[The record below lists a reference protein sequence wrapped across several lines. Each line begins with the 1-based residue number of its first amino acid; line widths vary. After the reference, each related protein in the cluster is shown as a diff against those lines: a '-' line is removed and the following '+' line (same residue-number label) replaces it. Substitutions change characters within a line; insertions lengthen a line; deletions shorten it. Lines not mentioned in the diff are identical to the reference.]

1 MIKKKRLGDI
11 LVEVGFITQ
20 EELQQALQEQK
31 DSDKR
36 LGQVMKEMGLITD
49 QDVMEALEFQLGI
62 PQVNLRKFVID
73 PEVVKVI
80 PQALAEKHRL
90 IPMKKKGNN
99 LTIAMADPL
108 DVMAID
114 DISVHTNCEI
124 TPVIAI
130 EEEIEYAINQYYGNE
145 DVVNEFVEDI
155 SSRVQ
160 LEEDGELELNR
171 LRQMVEEAPVVKL
184 VNNIIEEG
192 IQLKASDIHIEPQEQ
207 IVRVR
212 YRVDGVL
219 YNEMN
224 VPRHTHS
231 ALISRIKIMAGLDI
245 AKRRVPQ
252 DGRVE
257 LDLENREVDLRVSTL
272 PTIKGEKVVIR
283 ILDKSSLMLDLKQL
297 GFLPEQERLFKR
309 LINQPYGMIL
319 ITGPTGSGKT
329 TTLYSALKSLNSAEQ
344 NIITVEDPVEY
355 RLDGVNQV
363 QTNPKA
369 GLDFANGL
377 RSILRQDPDIIMV
390 GEIRDKE
397 TAEIAIHAALTGHL
411 VLSTLHTNQA
421 SGALARLVNMGVEPF
436 LVASSV
442 LGVVAQR
449 LLRKL
454 CDDCKTVKELPED
467 FDQKLN
473 SFKEALERKAIQD
486 GEAEVERFGP
496 QGCRVCN
503 QTGYRGRTA
512 IHEVLEVDAEMEKLV
527 MRNASASEI
536 EDLAKDK
543 GLITLEGSGLM
554 KVAEG
559 ITSLEEVMR
568 VTKVQIEEEVK

>member
-31 DSDKR
+31 GSDKR

-73 PEVVKVI
+73 PEVVKMI

-90 IPMKKKGNN
+90 IPMKRKGNT

-114 DISVHTNCEI
+114 DISVHTGCEI
-124 TPVIAI
+124 TPVIASP
-130 EEEIEYAINQYYGNE
+130 EEIEYAINQYYGNE

-160 LEEDGELELNR
+160 REEDGELGLNR

-192 IQLKASDIHIEPQEQ
+192 IQLKASDIHIEPQEE

-257 LDLENREVDLRVSTL
+257 LDLENREVDLRVSIL

-297 GFLPEQERLFKR
+297 GFLPGQERLFKR

-329 TTLYSALKSLNSAEQ
+329 TTLYSALKSLNSSEQ

-449 LLRKL
+449 LLRTL
-454 CDDCKTVKELPED
+454 CDDCKTTKELPED
-467 FDQKLN
+467 FDQKLD
-473 SFKEALERKAIQD
+473 SFKGKLEQNAD
-486 GEAEVERFGP
+486 EGSGLERFGP

-512 IHEVLEVDAEMEKLV
+512 IHELLEVDGELEKLV

-536 EDLAKDK
+536 EDLAKEK

-554 KVAEG
+554 KVEQG
-559 ITSLEEVMR
+559 VTSLEEVMR
-568 VTKVQIEEEVK
+568 VTKVQVEEGE